1 MSNFQNQNMY
11 SNNKA
16 PKGCNLYQE
25 KILELERNKKKKD
38 KESIGSNLKSL
49 SQAYDITSAI
59 NTLDAKMT

>member
-1 MSNFQNQNMY
+1 MSNFQNQNMS

-25 KILELERNKKKKD
+25 KILELERNKKKK